1 MSMQS
6 LVNMTL
12 TDTQIAAVDAALN
25 TLETELAVLVSLSPE
40 EKRRIRKMGDKSE
53 SFSRQALQ
61 VISQSPAL
69 IPSKVGVDDAIADLK
84 LLDQL
89 RPRLTRLMRLC
100 ERGSDTDAALGHDI
114 MAVSL
119 QAYGLMKLIGNGE
132 GMETLKRDLSSHF
145 ARSRRKPV
153 EEAAQPERKAA

>member
-1 MSMQS
+1 MSTQN
-6 LVNMTL
+6 LVNLIL
-12 TDTQIAAVDAALN
+12 TDTQLANVNAALT
-25 TLETELAVLVSLSPE
+25 TLETELGGLIALSATD
-40 EKRRIRKMGDKSE
+40 KRTMRRMGVQSE

-61 VISQSPAL
+61 VISQNPAL

-100 ERGSDTDAALGHDI
+100 ERGSDTHAALGNDI

-119 QAYGLMKLIGNGE
+119 KAYGLMKLIGNGE
-132 GMETLKRDLSSHF
+132 GMETLKRDLSTHF
-145 ARSRRKPV
+145 ARSKRKPV